1 MKSHEQCKEMGK
13 RLKAV
18 RQSLGITQEKMAET
32 MDVSVRQYRRYEAG
46 EASLPISFLDAVDTY
61 GIDINYIGTGKL
73 LVDLQIELGMRCM
86 PEEDFDAVVGSI
98 SSCCTES
105 VDIVPRELFGK
116 VREKLEVFQNYYVEH
131 HSAVPIRE
139 VMPFYFWTMCYEE
152 LTLKEY
158 LDKTLLDDYKK
169 TAGAYASTIP
179 GKIAL
184 SSM

>member
-46 EASLPISFLDAVDTY
+46 EASLPISFLDAADAY
-61 GIDINYIGTGKL
+61 GIDVNYIGTGKL
-73 LVDLQIELGMRCM
+73 LVDLQIELGMRYM
-86 PEEDFDAVVGSI
+86 PEEDFDAVICTI

-105 VDIVPRELFGK
+105 VDIATRELFGK
-116 VREKLEVFQNYYVEH
+116 VRDKLETFRNYYVEH

-139 VMPFYFWTMCYEE
+139 VMPFYFWTMWYEE
-152 LTLKEY
+152 LTLKGY
-158 LDKTLLDDYKK
+158 LEKTLLDCYKEN
-169 TAGAYASTIP
+169 GRGLRLDHSR
-179 GKIAL
+179 
-184 SSM
+184 

>member
-1 MKSHEQCKEMGK
+1 MAHKSSHEQCKEMGK

-46 EASLPISFLDAVDTY
+46 EDSLPISFLDAADTY

-73 LVDLQIELGMRCM
+73 LVDLQIELGMLCM
-86 PEEDFDAVVGSI
+86 PEEDFDAVICTI

-105 VDIVPRELFGK
+105 VDIATRELFGK
-116 VREKLEVFQNYYVEH
+116 VRDKLETFRNYYVEH

-139 VMPFYFWTMCYEE
+139 VMPFYFWTMWYEE
-152 LTLKEY
+152 LTLKKY
-158 LDKTLLDDYKK
+158 LEKTLLDCYKEN
-169 TAGAYASTIP
+169 GRGLRLDHSR
-179 GKIAL
+179 
-184 SSM
+184 

>member
-32 MDVSVRQYRRYEAG
+32 MDVSVRQYRRYEVG
-46 EASLPISFLDAVDTY
+46 EASLPISFLDAADTY

-86 PEEDFDAVVGSI
+86 PEEDFDVLVGSI
-98 SSCCTES
+98 SSCCSER
-105 VDIVPRELFGK
+105 VDIAPRELFGK
-116 VREKLEVFQNYYVEH
+116 VREKLEVFRNYYVEH

-139 VMPFYFWTMCYEE
+139 VMPFYFWTMWYEE
-152 LTLKEY
+152 LTLKGY
-158 LDKTLLDDYKK
+158 LEKTLLDCYKEN
-169 TAGAYASTIP
+169 GRGLRLDHSR
-179 GKIAL
+179 
-184 SSM
+184 